1 MSDMNILAIGAS
13 RNIGYQ
19 SAVRLLEKGATV
31 TFLLR
36 SPAVFDNDAVIQRFV
51 ATDKAR
57 LVKGDATSEE
67 DLRLVWNAAGVVD
80 AVVFSVG
87 KSCLSFHSS
96 RIMALI
102 RASNAGGT
110 PSFSLTKG
118 IVIDPPNLVTQCML
132 NLLCTLPKYEDA
144 PQPKIVAISS
154 IGLTPTAHK
163 ALPLLMK
170 PLYSMLDTPHKD
182 KVGLERVLFH
192 CAGWEW
198 DATSGEPEVE
208 ITGAGWQ
215 QRPGLPAPGTL
226 KHLLIVRPAWL
237 TDGKSKADQ
246 VEREGRKDKL
256 GYRYSEH
263 EISTYGISR
272 ADIAHFVANS
282 FNHWD
287 ELENKAINVGY

>member
-87 KSCLSFHSS
+87 
-96 RIMALI
+96 
-102 RASNAGGT
+102 GT

-118 IVIDPPNLVTQCML
+118 IVIEPHNLVTQCML
-132 NLLCTLPKYEDA
+132 NLLCTLPTYEDA

-154 IGLTPTAHK
+154 IGLTPAAHK

-198 DATSGEPEVE
+198 NPTSGEPEVD
-208 ITGAGWQ
+208 ITGEGWQ

-246 VEREGRKDKL
+246 CEREGKKDKL

-282 FNHWD
+282 FSHWE